1 MNVLMTWTIAMTML
15 HATMMTV
22 HILALV
28 ILDTQEM
35 ARIVKVC
42 INS

>member
-1 MNVLMTWTIAMTML
+1 MNVLMTWMIAMTML
-15 HATMMTV
+15 HATTIMA

-35 ARIVKVC
+35 ARIAKVC
-42 INS
+42 IL